1 TQHSATLESGG
12 NLSIEAGGN
21 VTAVA
26 SQIDAKGDVS
36 MTAKDHLTLASAAN
50 EQHWASKTGTT
61 KSEEDRVHQQ
71 ATTVTAGGDV
81 TLKAGQDMTLISS
94 KVKAG
99 DEAYLVA
106 GGQLNLLAEQD
117 SEYSLYDMKKKG
129 GWGSKETKRDEVT
142 RVTHVGSEISAG
154 GNLTLKSDGDQKYQ
168 VAKLES
174 GKDLTLESGGAITFE
189 GVKDL
194 LQESHEQS
202 KGDLAWTSSK
212 GKGNTD
218 ETLRQSQLMA
228 KGELIIKAAD
238 GLKIDIKQID
248 QKSISQTIDAMVQ
261 ADPQLAW
268 LKEAEKRGDVDWR
281 RVKELH
287 DSWDYSHSG
296 LGVGAQLVI
305 MILVSYLTA
314 GLASGLVAT
323 GAAQGSAMAA
333 ATTTTATV
341 GGVTTTTTVAAGWG
355 NVMASSILS
364 SMAGSAAVSTV
375 NNKGNLGA
383 VFKDITSK
391 DALKGYATGAVTA
404 GFTAGVLDNAF
415 GVTGDN
421 VNKVTK
427 GFDLGSVKDLGKF
440 GAYLG
445 AQGVVQAGAQSVI
458 QGGSF
463 SENLSKSL
471 TAQGQH
477 LLQAGVFNWVGDV
490 SDEYDWKEG
499 SVEKTAFHALVG
511 GALSKA
517 TGGDFATGAAAAG
530 ASEALITRLSGL
542 IGNDKNLELMVS
554 QLIGISAAAAVN
566 GDVAKGAEIAKNATA
581 YNRQLHPEERKR
593 IQQQAKVLA
602 DEQKISV
609 AEAERRLAEAFA
621 FYTDKAWQTKLSR
634 SGVVFADST
643 LAHLGQALAP
653 LGAFYDTSTEVV
665 GDIPVAPG
673 PGKTYTPS
681 ETLAMLKNYEFT
693 HADFFS
699 PMVNLEYITDKEQRD
714 YYKNNLDYRQFDILA
729 EGSGAAKG
737 IGGALKGSA
746 EDLYGFGK
754 GLLVDTANTAN
765 GVTHG
770 LIRAASNPQEVIA
783 AFNSAKQDAENLAF
797 LYELQGNPGAAL
809 EVRMK
814 WATEFALNFAVIN
827 RAGKLGK
834 VANSLRDQE
843 LATQGAAAGTTGSK
857 LISQSEAKLAGY
869 KPCCFAAGT
878 MVATPK
884 GERAIETLKIGDVV
898 WSKPEQGGEPFAAA
912 ITATHVRTDQP
923 IYRLGLRKDG
933 LGGVTASETLE
944 VTPGHPFY
952 VPARKGFVPLI
963 ELKSGDRLQSLGD
976 GAGEGSSITVA
987 SVELLQPQGRT
998 YNLTVD
1004 IGHTFYVGKLGTWVH
1019 NVGPCYSCN
1028 NGSCS
1033 IHEALSEVS
1042 NAAKAAANGS
1052 GPAKGFLEVSDAYSS
1067 SKAVQGLSNSKP
1079 IDFIYDPASQRF
1091 IMGRNQ
1097 FGHDGILDAGKIPSS
1112 DAIVG
1117 GGIWKE
1123 NGVLRTYEWSGHY
1136 GMNWTPELREQFKSF
1151 MSSHGVDVT
1160 HTPGIS
1166 R

>member
-1 TQHSATLESGG
+1 MDSESSWILLLSLSIDAERDFDSNGSVLHSGGDTRIKAGRNVSLNAVEQVVSNDRGIGNLDQSKTQHGATLESGG
-12 NLSIEAGGN
+12 DLSIEAGGN

-36 MTAKDHLTLASAAN
+36 ITAKDHLTLASAAN

-81 TLKAGQDMTLISS
+81 MLKSGQDMTLISS

-117 SEYSLYDMKKKG
+117 SEHSLYDMKKKG

-154 GNLTLKSDGDQKYQ
+154 GNLTLKSDGDQRYQ

-383 VFKDITSK
+383 VLKDITSK

-499 SVEKTAFHALVG
+499 SVEKIAFHALVG

-581 YNRQLHPEERKR
+581 YNRHAHLEEEEAKKR
-593 IQQQAKVLA
+593 EVDAGNFTKENL
-602 DEQKISV
+602 
-609 AEAERRLAEAFA
+609 
-621 FYTDKAWQTKLSR
+621 DKATCYMIRCWAEFERGSPEYLEKYLTEADMVGLSNELTW
-634 SGVVFADST
+634 AD
-643 LAHLGQALAP
+643 
-653 LGAFYDTSTEVV
+653 V
-665 GDIPVAPG
+665 
-673 PGKTYTPS
+673 
-681 ETLAMLKNYEFT
+681 
-693 HADFFS
+693 
-699 PMVNLEYITDKEQRD
+699 QRD
-714 YYKNNLDYRQFDILA
+714 
-729 EGSGAAKG
+729 
-737 IGGALKGSA
+737 
-746 EDLYGFGK
+746 K
-754 GLLVDTANTAN
+754 GLFDYSYMDYAKDTATRDVFPIVRD
-765 GVTHG
+765 GVT
-770 LIRAASNPQEVIA
+770 A
-783 AFNSAKQDAENLAF
+783 
-797 LYELQGNPGAAL
+797 
-809 EVRMK
+809 
-814 WATEFALNFAVIN
+814 
-827 RAGKLGK
+827 
-834 VANSLRDQE
+834 
-843 LATQGAAAGTTGSK
+843 
-857 LISQSEAKLAGY
+857 
-869 KPCCFAAGT
+869 
-878 MVATPK
+878 
-884 GERAIETLKIGDVV
+884 
-898 WSKPEQGGEPFAAA
+898 
-912 ITATHVRTDQP
+912 
-923 IYRLGLRKDG
+923 G
-933 LGGVTASETLE
+933 LGGVSVVSGSYLCGTGAGCFIGAPMVVFGTGNVVQGGTGLYNHVVLGESSNLNP
-944 VTPGHPFY
+944 VKNAFDLIPGGYGPVIY
-952 VPARKGFVPLI
+952 AGADLALSGGSGFVKVPLKMGVSDG
-963 ELKSGDRLQSLGD
+963 LKMKSVFDVTVRNMDNNYFVPILKIPTPYGTSL
-976 GAGEGSSITVA
+976 
-987 SVELLQPQGRT
+987 LM
-998 YNLTVD
+998 Y
-1004 IGHTFYVGKLGTWVH
+1004 
-1019 NVGPCYSCN
+1019 
-1028 NGSCS
+1028 
-1033 IHEALSEVS
+1033 
-1042 NAAKAAANGS
+1042 ANG
-1052 GPAKGFLEVSDAYSS
+1052 
-1067 SKAVQGLSNSKP
+1067 
-1079 IDFIYDPASQRF
+1079 
-1091 IMGRNQ
+1091 
-1097 FGHDGILDAGKIPSS
+1097 
-1112 DAIVG
+1112 VG
-1117 GGIWKE
+1117 GKAFELYKQVE
-1123 NGVLRTYEWSGHY
+1123 NE
-1136 GMNWTPELREQFKSF
+1136 KK
-1151 MSSHGVDVT
+1151 
-1160 HTPGIS
+1160 
-1166 R
+1166 